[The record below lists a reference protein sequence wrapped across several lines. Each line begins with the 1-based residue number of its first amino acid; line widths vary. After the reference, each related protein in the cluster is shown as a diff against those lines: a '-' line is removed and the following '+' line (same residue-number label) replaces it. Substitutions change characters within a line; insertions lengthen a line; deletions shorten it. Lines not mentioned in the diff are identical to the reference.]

1 MHRMHHKLLL
11 GRGAAQGLRKRGL
24 VGFARKPTRRAV
36 SARLQVLREL
46 LDDAHARIR
55 MLERAIGRLK
65 SKL

>member
-1 MHRMHHKLLL
+1 MQHKLLI
-11 GRGAAQGLRKRGL
+11 GRSAARGLRKPGL

-36 SARLQVLREL
+36 SARQQVLREL

-55 MLERAIGRLK
+55 MLERAIGRLT